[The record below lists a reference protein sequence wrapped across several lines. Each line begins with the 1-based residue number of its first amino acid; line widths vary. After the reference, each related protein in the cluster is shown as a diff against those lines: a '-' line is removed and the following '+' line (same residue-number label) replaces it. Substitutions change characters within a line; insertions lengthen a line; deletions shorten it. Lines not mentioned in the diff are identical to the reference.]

1 MLDFFE
7 TGNIIQDTAQ
17 NDIVVIIGEILATMN
32 HYQCQQGDKTKFQKK
47 KVLCSKKVIFYW
59 LTKSFR
65 YNFNNFFVH
74 FNIDCQSTCSD
85 KTLK

>member
-7 TGNIIQDTAQ
+7 TGNIIQNTAQ

-47 KVLCSKKVIFYW
+47 KYFALRRSYFIG
-59 LTKSFR
+59 
-65 YNFNNFFVH
+65 
-74 FNIDCQSTCSD
+74 
-85 KTLK
+85 